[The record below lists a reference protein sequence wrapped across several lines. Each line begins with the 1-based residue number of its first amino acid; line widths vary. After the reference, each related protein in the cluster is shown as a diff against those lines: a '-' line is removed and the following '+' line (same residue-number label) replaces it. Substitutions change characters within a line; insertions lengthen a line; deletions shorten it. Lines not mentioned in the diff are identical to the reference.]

1 MTRFALAALAALT
14 PIAAPANASA
24 IQFKGDQA
32 YVGYQDLNL
41 SSHEGRDALLRRI
54 KVAAYTVCNP
64 EEFNRFSQADPKCVR
79 IAIANGIEQ
88 MDAVMSASVR
98 G

>member
-1 MTRFALAALAALT
+1 MTRFALAAVAALACT
-14 PIAAPANASA
+14 AVPADASG
-24 IQFKGDQA
+24 IQFKDDQA

-41 SSHEGRDALLRRI
+41 TSHEGRDALLRRI

-79 IAIANGIEQ
+79 IAMASGVEQ
-88 MDAVMSASVR
+88 MDAIMTASIR
-98 G
+98 N

>member
-1 MTRFALAALAALT
+1 MTRFVLAALAALA
-14 PIAAPANASA
+14 PIAAPANASS
-24 IQFKGDQA
+24 IQYKGDQA

-79 IAIANGIEQ
+79 TAVAGGGAQ
-88 MDAVMSASVR
+88 MDAVLTATTRS
-98 G
+98 